1 MTIYVVI
8 FAVFVAVSGLI
19 FVALDTVFSEERAVS
34 RRLRDMGDW
43 QSRQAQEAEPLLKP
57 FSRRVSRPVGDV
69 LRSGAHLVA
78 PRGYVERVRHRVVL
92 AGNPAGVDA
101 ERLIAIKL
109 LVTAGTVGVFT
120 ALATFRGLSGATW
133 LFVVVPLVLLAF
145 FGPDLWLS
153 NRVSHRQLA
162 IRRALPDMLDMLTIS
177 VEAGLGFDAALAK
190 LVRNSEGPLAQEFA
204 RLLQEVQA
212 GVDRSDAL
220 RHMAART
227 EVSELNAF
235 IMAII
240 QAEVFGISI
249 SGVLRTQAGE
259 MRTKRRQYAEEAAQ
273 KAPVKLV
280 FPLILC
286 ILPTTLIVILGPAII
301 SAIEAFS

>member
-1 MTIYVVI
+1 MVVYAI
-8 FAVFVAVSGLI
+8 AFAVFFAVSAVIYLG
-19 FVALDTVFSEERAVS
+19 LDTVFSEERAVS

-43 QSRQAQEAEPLLKP
+43 ESRQAQEVEPLLKP
-57 FSRRVSRPVGDV
+57 FSQRVTRPAGDV
-69 LRSGAHLVA
+69 IRDTAHVVA
-78 PRGYVERVRHRVVL
+78 PRGYIEGLRHRVVL

-109 LVTAGTVGVFT
+109 LATLGVVGAFT
-120 ALATFRGLSGATW
+120 ALSIFRGLSAATW
-133 LFVVVPLVLLAF
+133 LFVVAPLVLLAF

-153 NRVSHRQLA
+153 SQVSRRQLA
-162 IRRALPDMLDMLTIS
+162 LRRALPDMLDMLTIS

-190 LVRNSEGPLAQEFA
+190 LVRNSDGPLAQEFA
-204 RLLQEVQA
+204 RVLQEIQA

-220 RHMAART
+220 RHMAERT

-259 MRTKRRQYAEEAAQ
+259 MRIKRRQHAEEAAQ